1 MVLVMTIL
9 YLDSNQLSFGFD
21 RFNGRHIVESIDAF
35 LSVTEA
41 SEFFQSRI
49 GQIDLIL
56 YNPHIFVSL
65 IETVDF
71 DLVSFSSDQSIE
83 CIPYANPKDILPL
96 SSKIERH
103 LTKLFPTNKRDPE
116 LDYAEAYE
124 GKCVL
129 VTGAGGSIGSE
140 LVKQLLLAN
149 VSSCCCLDL
158 SEFSVFNLRRK
169 LNASDHRKTK
179 IYVGSYGDT
188 NLLTDIFEENKVD
201 LVINAAAYKHVSIM
215 QVAPY
220 AALKNNVENFV
231 SLLKTANKH
240 GVTNIIQVSTD
251 KAAEPSNVMGFSKFL
266 CEQLLI
272 NSNKY
277 LDTDFTYSIVRF
289 GNVVGSSGSVI
300 PIFVDNIK
308 QGKNLKVTDNDVE
321 RFMMQITDAVGLVL
335 RAAKNQKNET
345 YVLDMGKPYKIKA
358 LAVKMLQHSVFAY
371 SNSSIEYTGLEEGE
385 KLSEVLLTAEEQADC
400 VFDNGVLVIQN
411 QDNVLLSDEEMR
423 SVFGGDT
430 APLFRYLDDV
440 VMSKT

>member
-1 MVLVMTIL
+1 MVLIMTIL
-9 YLDSNQLSFGFD
+9 YLDSNQLNFGFD
-21 RFNGRHIVESIDAF
+21 RFNGSHIVESIDSF
-35 LSVTEA
+35 LSVIEA
-41 SEFFQSRI
+41 SDFFQSRI
-49 GQIDLIL
+49 GKVDLIL
-56 YNPHIFVSL
+56 YNPHIFVFL
-65 IETVDF
+65 IETFDF
-71 DLVSFSSDQSIE
+71 DLESFCSNQSME

-103 LTKLFPTNKRDPE
+103 LTKLFPTNNCDRE
-116 LDYAEAYE
+116 LRFTEAYK

-140 LVKQLLLAN
+140 LVKQLLMAD

-158 SEFSVFNLRRK
+158 SEFSIFNLKRK
-169 LNASDHRKTK
+169 LSTSDLHKTK

-188 NLLTDIFEENKVD
+188 DLLTNIFKENKVD

-231 SLLKTANKH
+231 SLLKTSNKH

-272 NSNKY
+272 NANKY
-277 LDTDFTYSIVRF
+277 LDTQFTYSIVRF

-300 PIFVDNIK
+300 PIFIDNIK

-321 RFMMQITDAVGLVL
+321 RFMMQINDAVGLIL
-335 RAAKNQKNET
+335 RAARDQKNET

-358 LAVKMLQHSVFAY
+358 LAVKMLKNSVFTY

-385 KLSEVLLTAEEQADC
+385 KLSEVLLTAEEQASC
-400 VFDNGVLVIQN
+400 VSDNGLLVIQN
-411 QDNVLLSDEEMR
+411 QKNVLLSDEDMR
-423 SVFGGDT
+423 SIFEGDT
-430 APLFRYLDDV
+430 ALLFRHLDGAL
-440 VMSKT
+440 M